1 MNNRYTPFGYC
12 IRDGK
17 TMIVSSEAEVIKK
30 IYSLYL
36 SGESLKTIAALLTYE
51 KVEFLPDRWNWNK
64 NRIVRILDDTRYM
77 GTERYASI
85 ISADVFQQAQEMKL
99 SRNTQTGYDRT
110 KVISTSVVP
119 IICGKCGCS
128 TQRSLDRRRK
138 DTHRYTCDNPLCHEV
153 YHISEEAMI
162 QMIENLM
169 GGASVTVNSQP
180 DLDSLSEIQRLE
192 REIARAIEY
201 YNGGFSEIEAMIHD
215 CVKKK
220 YQTKSS
226 GRADSDKLKY
236 HLESERF
243 QVNRRTVAELVSQIR
258 LMSDNDLELTLING
272 QILRKEINNG
282 GDHPADEK
290 CQGNLT

>member
-51 KVEFLPDRWNWNK
+51 KVEFLPDMWNWNK
-64 NRIVRILDDTRYM
+64 NRIVRILDDTRYI

-85 ISADVFQQAQEMKL
+85 ISADVYQQAQDIKL
-99 SRNTQTGYDRT
+99 SRNTQTDYDRT
-110 KVISTSVVP
+110 KVISTSVIP

-138 DTHRYTCDNPLCHEV
+138 DTHRYICDNPQCHEI
-153 YHISEEAMI
+153 YNISEEAMI
-162 QMIENLM
+162 QMIGNLM
-169 GGASVTVNSQP
+169 DGVCVAVNSQP
-180 DLDSLSEIQRLE
+180 DMESLSEIQRLE

-201 YNGGFSEIEAMIHD
+201 YNGGFSEIESMIHD
-215 CVKKK
+215 CVNKK

-226 GRADSDKLKY
+226 GRADYDKLKH
-236 HLESERF
+236 HLESEGF
-243 QVNRRTVAELVSQIR
+243 QVNRRTVTELVSQIR
-258 LMSDNDLELTLING
+258 LLSDNDLELTLING
-272 QILRKEINNG
+272 QILRKELNNG
-282 GDHPADEK
+282 ADHPADEK

>member
-17 TMIVSSEAEVIKK
+17 TMVVSSEAEVITK

-201 YNGGFSEIEAMIHD
+201 YNIHD

>member
-1 MNNRYTPFGYC
+1 M
-12 IRDGK
+12 
-17 TMIVSSEAEVIKK
+17 
-30 IYSLYL
+30 
-36 SGESLKTIAALLTYE
+36 
-51 KVEFLPDRWNWNK
+51 
-64 NRIVRILDDTRYM
+64 
-77 GTERYASI
+77 
-85 ISADVFQQAQEMKL
+85 
-99 SRNTQTGYDRT
+99 
-110 KVISTSVVP
+110 
-119 IICGKCGCS
+119 
-128 TQRSLDRRRK
+128 
-138 DTHRYTCDNPLCHEV
+138 
-153 YHISEEAMI
+153 
-162 QMIENLM
+162 
-169 GGASVTVNSQP
+169 
-180 DLDSLSEIQRLE
+180 E

-272 QILRKEINNG
+272 QILRKELNNG
-282 GDHPADEK
+282 ADHPADEK